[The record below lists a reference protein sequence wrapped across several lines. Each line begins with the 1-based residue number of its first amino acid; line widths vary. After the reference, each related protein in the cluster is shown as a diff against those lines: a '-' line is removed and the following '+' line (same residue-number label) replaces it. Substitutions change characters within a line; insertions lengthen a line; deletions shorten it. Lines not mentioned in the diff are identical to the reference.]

1 MAAMETDCIAK
12 DAVVTEAFLCS
23 EQSDVSIAIPEIRK
37 VKGDDC
43 ITKEAA
49 VTEAFP
55 CSEQYDVRIA
65 IPEIRK
71 EKVKENES
79 RDNYQ
84 QRGQWLRAAVLGAN
98 DGLVSIASLMM
109 GVGAV
114 KSDAK
119 VMVVSGRA
127 ALVAGACSMAIG
139 EFVSVYTQRD
149 AEVRVKKLKALV
161 KSTKLRE
168 HISSNSL
175 SSSPTTVTTASPAA
189 STPVPEVLISGNDD
203 ADEHLPNPF
212 QAACASALAFCVGGA
227 VPLLSAAFITD
238 YVIRVVT
245 MGGASSVALAL
256 FGAVGAYYGRSPMVK
271 GSMRVLIGGW
281 MAMLVTYGLLKLLG
295 ASSA

>member
-1 MAAMETDCIAK
+1 MAAMETNCIAK

-23 EQSDVSIAIPEIRK
+23 EQSDVSIAIPEISK

-49 VTEAFP
+49 VTEPSP

-119 VMVVSGRA
+119 VMVVSGLA

-149 AEVRVKKLKALV
+149 AEVRAKKLKSLE
-161 KSTKLRE
+161 KSTEL
-168 HISSNSL
+168 NSL
-175 SSSPTTVTTASPAA
+175 SSSPTAVKTASPAA

-281 MAMLVTYGLLKLLG
+281 MAMLVTYGLLKLFG
-295 ASSA
+295 TSTA

>member
-1 MAAMETDCIAK
+1 MAAMETNCIAK
-12 DAVVTEAFLCS
+12 DAVVTEAFRCS
-23 EQSDVSIAIPEIRK
+23 EQSDVSIVIPEISK

-49 VTEAFP
+49 VTEASP
-55 CSEQYDVRIA
+55 CFEQYDVRIA

-71 EKVKENES
+71 EKVKE
-79 RDNYQ
+79 DNYQ

-119 VMVVSGRA
+119 VMVISGLA

-149 AEVRVKKLKALV
+149 AEVRAKKLKSLE
-161 KSTKLRE
+161 KSTEL
-168 HISSNSL
+168 NSL
-175 SSSPTTVTTASPAA
+175 SSTPTAVTTASPAA
-189 STPVPEVLISGNDD
+189 STPVPEVLISKNDD
-203 ADEHLPNPF
+203 EDEHLPNPF

-238 YVIRVVT
+238 YAIRVVT

-256 FGAVGAYYGRSPMVK
+256 FGAVGASYGRSPMVK

-281 MAMLVTYGLLKLLG
+281 MAMLVTYGLLKLFG
-295 ASSA
+295 TSTA